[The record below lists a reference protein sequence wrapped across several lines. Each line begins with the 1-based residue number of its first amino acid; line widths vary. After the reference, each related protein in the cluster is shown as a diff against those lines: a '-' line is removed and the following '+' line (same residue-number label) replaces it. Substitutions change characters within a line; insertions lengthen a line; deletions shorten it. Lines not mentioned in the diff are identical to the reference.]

1 MKDKSEF
8 LRPKNDI
15 TFKCDGCS
23 HIWDGEPEK
32 VDDAP
37 ELSHPYRYY
46 ASCPKCADVS
56 QQIPWQ
62 RGLFSSYV
70 KSTGPKSSIGKAKSA
85 ANLEGHPTAEEA
97 QRTRFNAMKHGANAQ
112 TAMFF
117 PAKPDKYAFCK
128 MCDVDRDYC
137 AAQPAC
143 IRRTELFMRHMI
155 AIQSGDTGVLKE
167 MHAVQQA
174 NLASMFDDML
184 ISVISEGVLLKTPA
198 YSFDKDGGFHL
209 AKYKDPETGENI
221 QIMDAKANPLLKHV
235 FDLMSK
241 NNYSLADLGMT
252 NKVQAA
258 QETEMG
264 RLHQEEVEKID
275 AGEFKRKQQETLEN
289 LQSLIAK
296 SRDRKERDPV
306 LIEYNEQ
313 NGDG

>member
-70 KSTGPKSSIGKAKSA
+70 KSTGPKTSIGKAKSA

-97 QRTRFNAMKHGANAQ
+97 QRTRFNAMKH
-112 TAMFF
+112 
-117 PAKPDKYAFCK
+117 
-128 MCDVDRDYC
+128 VDRDYC